1 MFRFRLARPFTAD
14 DLPALR
20 SAAAGGPFLEVFTHP
35 ALEHQA
41 VLRSDGGGFIVN
53 RERLRGRPAPP
64 PERTVGETAYDRALA
79 DALAWPLG
87 FVLIEFGPTRVR
99 LHASQ
104 WGTAPLH
111 LAAAGGALHG
121 SWDLLDVV
129 PHIDAARL
137 DPQEV
142 TGFLTYRGLYSR
154 RTVLAEVR
162 TLTER
167 ATAAFDG
174 TRLSMA
180 YPEPGLHA
188 RPRELRPGADVIG
201 AFERVLAAVVEQW
214 DYAPER
220 AVADLSGGMDS
231 ANTALTLARLHPG
244 KVATGAMMFHGPIG
258 AQQARRRAE
267 LRTAGFA
274 EDHTLDLVEHLP
286 FAPGGPRDRGE
297 PFDPEEG
304 PYAEGR
310 NTLLDAYAQAGKTVV
325 FTGLGGDEA
334 MKLRASEREA
344 LGIAPAPVPL
354 ETGAD
359 DLPAYLGPRARE
371 VIAAGPSEAA
381 PIGPTLWSILD
392 SFAALYPHYMRRG
405 LWPIN
410 PMAAP
415 GFVRLAESL
424 PAAWRADKRLL
435 RSRLRAAGFSRDA
448 AHPQLAENF
457 QHILNTA
464 MDRHGVCKLTDLLD
478 EGSVLVQEGFL
489 GEAELRRAARRFA
502 GTGDHRLYEVYRPL
516 MLETALR
523 SLRRRSSP
531 AGRAAARPGG

>member
-1 MFRFRLARPFTAD
+1 MFRFRLARPFTAE
-14 DLPALR
+14 DLPGLR
-20 SAAAGGPFLEVFTHP
+20 AAAPGGPFLEVYAHP
-35 ALEHQA
+35 ALEQTVVH
-41 VLRSDGGGFIVN
+41 RPDGGGFIVN
-53 RERLRGRPAPP
+53 RERLRGCPAPP
-64 PERTVGETAYDRALA
+64 PEQAVGERAYDRALA

-87 FVLIEFGPTRVR
+87 FVLIEFGPARVR

-121 SWDLLDVV
+121 SWDLLDVA
-129 PHIDAARL
+129 PHVDAARL

-154 RTVLAEVR
+154 RTVLADVC

-167 ATAAFDG
+167 ATAEFDG
-174 TRLSMA
+174 ARLSMA
-180 YPEPGLHA
+180 YPGPGLHA
-188 RPRELRPGADVIG
+188 QPRELRPHADVVG
-201 AFERVLAAVVEQW
+201 AFERVLAGAVEQW

-231 ANTALTLARLHPG
+231 ANVALTLARLHPG
-244 KVATGAMMFHGPIG
+244 RVATGAMMFHGPVG

-274 EDHTLDLVEHLP
+274 EDHTLDLAGHLP

-304 PYAEGR
+304 PYCEAR
-310 NTLLDAYAQAGKTVV
+310 NTLLDAYAAADKQVV

-334 MKLRASEREA
+334 MKLRSRERQA
-344 LGIAPAPVPL
+344 LGLAPAAVPL
-354 ETGAD
+354 EIGAD
-359 DLPAYLGPRARE
+359 DLPAYLGARARE
-371 VIAAGPSEAA
+371 AIEAGPPQAA

-405 LWPIN
+405 LWPVN
-410 PMAAP
+410 PLAAP

-424 PAAWRADKRLL
+424 PADWRADKHLL
-435 RSRLRAAGFSRDA
+435 RSRLRAAGFSRDV
-448 AHPQLAENF
+448 AHPELAENF
-457 QHILNTA
+457 QHILNMA
-464 MDRHGVCKLTDLLD
+464 MVRHGVDRLNALLD
-478 EGSVLVQEGFL
+478 EGAVLVEEGFL
-489 GEAELRRAARRFA
+489 DEAELRRAARRFTE
-502 GTGDHRLYEVYRPL
+502 TGDHRLYEVYRPL
-516 MLETALR
+516 MLETAVR
-523 SLRRRSSP
+523 SLRRLSSP